1 MTEGRSNRVQA
12 LFDRA
17 VELPPGQRAAF
28 LDTACPQDP
37 TLRAEVEALL
47 AYDAGPDLDSER
59 KM

>member
-1 MTEGRSNRVQA
+1 MTDRRSDRVQA
-12 LFDRA
+12 LFDHA
-17 VELPPGQRAAF
+17 VELAPQERAAF
-28 LDTACPQDP
+28 LDAACPQDP